1 MKASRADRFR
11 IFLVNRPFTSFFGMA
26 VDEWFKPLRK
36 HGFAVDAPHMP
47 RAALMTLTSVLTFL
61 IWAYENRKFCLLAA
75 ALGTPLVSQ
84 AVVNARLVKE
94 EGLWRYLW
102 VVLVHEAVRLALVLY
117 AAFTDEVVWRGRRMR
132 VASDGTVELV
142 GRELR

>member
-11 IFLVNRPFTSFFGMA
+11 IFLANRPFTSFFGMA
-26 VDEWFKPLRK
+26 LDEWFKPLRK
-36 HGFAVDAPHMP
+36 HGEAVVAPYLP
-47 RAALMTLTSVLTFL
+47 LAALMTLTSLLTSL
-61 IWAYENRKFCLLAA
+61 LWAYENRKSCLLAA
-75 ALGTPLVSQ
+75 AIGTPLVSQ
-84 AVVNARLVKE
+84 AVGNARLVNE

-102 VVLVHEAVRLALVLY
+102 VVLAHEAVRLAFVIY
-117 AAFTDEVVWRGRRMR
+117 AAFTDELVWRGRRMQ

>member
-11 IFLVNRPFTSFFGMA
+11 IFLANRPFTSFFGMA
-26 VDEWFKPLRK
+26 ADEWFKPFRK
-36 HGFAVDAPHMP
+36 RGFAVDAPYMP

-61 IWAYENRKFCLLAA
+61 IWANENRKSCLLAA
-75 ALGTPLVSQ
+75 ALGTPLASQ
-84 AVVNARLVKE
+84 AVGNARLVK

-102 VVLVHEAVRLALVLY
+102 VVLAQEAVRLALVLY
-117 AAFTDEVVWRGRRMR
+117 AAFTDEVVWRRRRMR

-142 GRELR
+142 GRKLR